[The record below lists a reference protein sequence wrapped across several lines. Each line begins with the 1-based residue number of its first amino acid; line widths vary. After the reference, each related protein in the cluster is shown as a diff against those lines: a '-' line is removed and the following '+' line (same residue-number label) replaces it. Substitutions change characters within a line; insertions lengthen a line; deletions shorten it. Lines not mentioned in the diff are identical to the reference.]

1 MRPLLITKCCGS
13 PQHCNVFS
21 ETGEGGDYCYQCKE
35 VKPDNLRVATDS
47 EHDKLADMGI
57 LELVAEYNSLWA
69 NIMKTVKMADKK
81 TDNMAD

>member
-1 MRPLLITKCCGS
+1 MFNK
-13 PQHCNVFS
+13 
-21 ETGEGGDYCYQCKE
+21 KE
-35 VKPDNLRVATDS
+35 YVTRVATDS